1 MDWQVEARWQLGCT
15 YDSVWPGLTR
25 SSVHWLAT
33 TCAHFSR
40 DQICMQ
46 GTHVGW
52 LPFVH
57 SCWSRRKA
65 HSLIMGF
72 CMSCVY
78 FWSLNESQFPTQVQ
92 LATTWESVWP
102 GLNDSNL
109 LVFTDSVVRAETSVS
124 FLKELEYK
132 VWLVIRAVC
141 SFHFVSKAV

>member
-1 MDWQVEARWQLGCT
+1 
-15 YDSVWPGLTR
+15 
-25 SSVHWLAT
+25 
-33 TCAHFSR
+33 
-40 DQICMQ
+40 
-46 GTHVGW
+46 
-52 LPFVH
+52 
-57 SCWSRRKA
+57 
-65 HSLIMGF
+65 MGF

-78 FWSLNESQFPTQVQ
+78 FRSLNESQFPTQVQ